1 MADREPTQTASP
13 VWQRG
18 EEHNTERLVM
28 SRAFDDVVQQTEAYM
43 NKLDLILCAVVNQSG
58 VYSQYLLED
67 NDFRRLLVSFGNR
80 LTINDAIDRLV
91 IYINENY

>member
-28 SRAFDDVVQQTEAYM
+28 SRAFDDVVQQ
-43 NKLDLILCAVVNQSG
+43 QG
-58 VYSQYLLED
+58 
-67 NDFRRLLVSFGNR
+67 
-80 LTINDAIDRLV
+80 
-91 IYINENY
+91 ENHGSNISYW